1 MKTVSNNFLSLVVLS
16 IFTCAGGQAY
26 AEGGKISGSA
36 ALSYSKQ
43 DASPAPSAEGHML
56 VFGELTGSNKN
67 TGGTDY
73 MSGADV
79 TNREIGQLFQGNGPH
94 SGYYT
99 MSKDGNTTTALWKGD
114 VTTVLAAD
122 GTPQTSFKG
131 TWEYVAGTGKYNGIQ
146 GKGKYSGY
154 FTSKTSYNVD
164 WNGEYSLK

>member
-1 MKTVSNNFLSLVVLS
+1 MKTASNNILSLVVLS
-16 IFTCAGGQAY
+16 VLAFPSSQAL

-36 ALSYSKQ
+36 ALNYSKQ
-43 DASPAPSAEGHML
+43 DASLTPSADGHML

-67 TGGTDY
+67 TGSTDY
-73 MSGADV
+73 MNGADA

-99 MSKDGNTTTALWKGD
+99 MSKDGNTTTALWKGE
-114 VTTVLAAD
+114 VATVLAAD

-164 WNGEYSLK
+164 WNGEYSIK